1 MCDGS
6 RMRKLL
12 TALSDAVARWDAAR
26 GLPAYRLGGV
36 ALGLLAALIVLGAP
50 APEGLPAAGQRTAAV
65 AALMGIWWL
74 GGVLPIAVTALVPL
88 VALPALGISSMKAAA
103 APFAHPLIFLMLGGF
118 LLSHAMEEVGLHRR
132 VTALLLRPAWVRAR
146 PQRVVLA
153 LMVAGAGL
161 SGLVSNTATTLM
173 MLPIA
178 TELAALC
185 AEDRRTRSGF
195 VLALAYACSIGG
207 VTTLVGTPP
216 NAVLAGL
223 APEAAGVE
231 IAFASWMLV
240 GLPFA
245 ILAVPLAWLVIT
257 RVALPLPDGPWSLE
271 APERPAWVPGER
283 VVLAVVG
290 LTMALWL
297 TRKPIAVGGLEL
309 FGWADLLPEGVAV
322 DDAWVAVLG
331 GLLLF
336 LVPGG
341 PPGEGAEARF
351 LLSFRRAE
359 AAIPWSVLLLLGGG
373 FSLAGAISSSGLTAW
388 LAGGIAG
395 LGVLPTW
402 AQVGA
407 IALGMTFLTELTS
420 NTATSQICLPLLA
433 AGAASAGGAP
443 LMWMIPAT
451 VSASCAFMMPVAT
464 APNAIAAEAGGV
476 SPGDMAFAGLLLNL
490 LCAALVTA
498 LVLALVPAIF

>member
-1 MCDGS
+1 
-6 RMRKLL
+6 MRKLL
-12 TALSDAVARWDAAR
+12 SSLSEAVARWDAAR
-26 GLPAYRLGGV
+26 SLPLYRLGGV
-36 ALGLLAALIVLGAP
+36 FVGLSAALIVLAAP
-50 APEGLPAAGQRTAAV
+50 TPEGLPAAGQRVAAV

-88 VALPALGISSMKAAA
+88 VALPILGITSMKAAA

-132 VTALLLRPAWVRAR
+132 VTALLLQPAWVRAR

-153 LMVAGAGL
+153 LMVAGAAL

-178 TELAALC
+178 MQLASLC
-185 AEDRRTRSGF
+185 ADDRRTRSGF

-216 NAVLAGL
+216 NAVLA
-223 APEAAGVE
+223 AMAQEAAGVE
-231 IAFASWMLV
+231 ISFASWMMV
-240 GLPFA
+240 GVPFA
-245 ILAVPLAWLVIT
+245 VLAVPLAWLVIT
-257 RVALPLPDGPWSLE
+257 RVALPLPDSAWSLE
-271 APERPAWVPGER
+271 APDRPAWMPGER

-290 LTMALWL
+290 LAMVLWL
-297 TRKPIAVGGLEL
+297 TRKPIAVGAMSL
-309 FGWADLLPEGVAV
+309 FGWSTLLPEGAAV
-322 DDAWVAVLG
+322 DDAWVAVLA

-341 PPGEGAEARF
+341 PPGEGSEARF

-359 AAIPWSVLLLLGGG
+359 EAIPWSVLLLLGGG

-388 LAGGIAG
+388 LAGSVAA
-395 LGVLPTW
+395 LGGLPTW
-402 AQVGA
+402 GQVGA

-433 AGAASAGGAP
+433 AGAAAAGVEP
-443 LMWMIPAT
+443 LLWMIPAT
-451 VSASCAFMMPVAT
+451 ISASCAFMMPVAT

-476 SPGDMAFAGLLLNL
+476 APGDMAFAGVLLNL
-490 LCAALVTA
+490 LCALLTTALA
-498 LVLALVPAIF
+498 LVLVPLVF